1 MQPHSVVCGI
11 THTHTRTS
19 VAARLQHVLWPECS
33 PCINTSCGAHS
44 GTHLRVIIIITCGCM
59 SGRLPP
65 AAAAADGMCAVTE
78 RGEERGGS
86 EATMP

>member
-59 SGRLPP
+59 SGRLSLPLLP
-65 AAAAADGMCAVTE
+65 LLLRCVLSQ
-78 RGEERGGS
+78 RGEERRG
-86 EATMP
+86 ERRQ